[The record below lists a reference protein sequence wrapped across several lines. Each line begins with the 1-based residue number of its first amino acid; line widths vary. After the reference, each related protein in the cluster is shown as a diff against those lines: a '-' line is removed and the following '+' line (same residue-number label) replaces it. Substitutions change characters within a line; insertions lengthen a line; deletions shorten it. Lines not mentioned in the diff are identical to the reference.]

1 MTNQIRLGVI
11 AAGLAGVV
19 YSGFLLYAGLTS
31 QEQVLPTGTRYHFC
45 GFYLDCHL
53 SVAVEGVEVTPTS
66 AGGERYTV
74 LVRFASDARRAV
86 MVLNRP
92 VANLVDDMGTRVEPV
107 AGPTGA
113 RLSPDSSVSAEFVF
127 EVAAPLVNP
136 RLHVVKG
143 SRMERWTE
151 RFLIG
156 DPDSF
161 LHPPV
166 TLALR

>member
-1 MTNQIRLGVI
+1 MTNQIRLGMI

-19 YSGFLLYAGLTS
+19 YGGFFLRAGLTS
-31 QEQVLPTGTRYHFC
+31 QEEVLPAGTPYHFC

-53 SVAVEGVEVTPTS
+53 SVAVEGVTVTPTS
-66 AGGERYTV
+66 AGGERYSV
-74 LVRFASDARRAV
+74 LIRFASDAHRAV
-86 MVLNRP
+86 VVLDRP
-92 VANLVDDMGTRVEPV
+92 VANLVDDMGTRVESV

-151 RFLIG
+151 RLLIG

-161 LHPPV
+161 FHPPV